1 MKLINVHIS
10 ILMKQFRP
18 FRLRPQSR
26 PRAFTLLEMT
36 LVIMVLLALISVGMY
51 SGSAIKTWRLGRQ
64 ASESLRSV
72 YTAQKLYLADNPTV
86 PVTSLTPA
94 LLIPYLT
101 NRATSMP
108 TVTSLTGATLTIKV
122 TVFPPVVDSGS
133 GVAYD
138 PSGSPTDSLWDVG
151 E

>member
-1 MKLINVHIS
+1 MKLIVVHVY
-10 ILMKQFRP
+10 ILMKKFRP
-18 FRLRPQSR
+18 FCLRPRSR
-26 PRAFTLLEMT
+26 ARAFTLLEMT

-86 PVTSLTPA
+86 AVTSLTPT

-101 NRATSMP
+101 NKATSMP
-108 TVTSLTGATLTIKV
+108 TVTSLTGATLNIKV

>member
-1 MKLINVHIS
+1 MKLIIVHIS
-10 ILMKQFRP
+10 SLMKQFRP
-18 FRLRPQSR
+18 FRLRPRSR

-86 PVTSLTPA
+86 PVTSLTNA

-101 NRATSMP
+101 NKETSMP
-108 TVTSLTGATLTIKV
+108 TVTSLTGATLSIKV

>member
-1 MKLINVHIS
+1 MKLIVVHVS

-18 FRLRPQSR
+18 FRSQSQ
-26 PRAFTLLEMT
+26 PPAFTLLEMT
-36 LVIMVLLALISVGMY
+36 LVIMVLLALVSVGMY
-51 SGSAIKTWRLGRQ
+51 SSSAIKTWRLGRE

-72 YTAQKLYLADNPTV
+72 YTAQKLYLSDNPTT
-86 PVTSLTPA
+86 PVTSLTNA

-101 NRATSMP
+101 SKAASMP
-108 TVTSLTGATLTIKV
+108 TVTSLTGTTLNIKV
-122 TVFPPVVDSGS
+122 TVFPPVVDNGS

-138 PSGSPTDSLWDVG
+138 PSGSTTDSLWDVG